1 MFIKETR
8 ILRVSFFYYPVYSS
22 FIKNNKMNYC
32 ILSAFII
39 LPFAASSQQQV
50 SSTNQQLISNY
61 GYGTM
66 IEMKDVNGRPLIHKK
81 YDIDIKG
88 TPFILEDWCDTDL
101 KLTNGNEYHNAK
113 IKLNVESNELNYL
126 DSLNQNIVLNKGIIK
141 ELRFNQKML
150 TATNTLIFRNSY
162 PPIDKQDTSHFYQVL
177 ADGKITFLKFVR
189 KKISVLKNDLTGE
202 VEKEFT
208 EYIEYYIYFN
218 NEIKPLKKNQQ
229 FFFDMMSDKIKAV
242 EKFTDTGN
250 TSFKNIESIK
260 KLVAYYNSLM

>member
-1 MFIKETR
+1 
-8 ILRVSFFYYPVYSS
+8 
-22 FIKNNKMNYC
+22 MNY
-32 ILSAFII
+32 FII
-39 LPFAASSQQQV
+39 PAYILLPFATFSQQQV

-88 TPFILEDWCDTDL
+88 TPFIWEDWYDTDI

-113 IKLNVESNELNYL
+113 IKLNIENNEINYL
-126 DSLNQNIVLNKGIIK
+126 DSLNRNIILKKGIIK

-150 TATNTLIFRNSY
+150 SASSTIIFRNGY
-162 PPIDKQDTSHFYQVL
+162 PSVHKQDTSHFYQVL
-177 ADGKITFLKFVR
+177 ADGKISFLKSIK

-208 EYIEYYIYFN
+208 EYIEYYVYFN
-218 NEIKPLKKNQQ
+218 NEIKLLKKNQQ
-229 FFFDMMSDKIKAV
+229 FFLDMMNDKTKAI
-242 EKFTDTGN
+242 EKFIDTDN
-250 TSFKNIESIK
+250 TNFKNIESIK
-260 KLVAYYNSLM
+260 KLVAYYNNLN

>member
-1 MFIKETR
+1 MK
-8 ILRVSFFYYPVYSS
+8 YS
-22 FIKNNKMNYC
+22 IT
-32 ILSAFII
+32 LVFII
-39 LPFAASSQQQV
+39 VSLTAKSQQQE
-50 SSTNQQLISNY
+50 SNINQQLISNY

-113 IKLNVESNELNYL
+113 IKLNAEHNELNYL
-126 DSLNQNIVLNKGIIK
+126 DSLNQNIILNKGIIK
-141 ELRFNQKML
+141 ELRFNQK
-150 TATNTLIFRNSY
+150 TPAATKTLIFRNGY
-162 PPIDKQDTSHFYQVL
+162 PPIDKQDTSYFYQVL
-177 ADGKITFLKFVR
+177 ADGKITFLKFIK

-208 EYIEYYIYFN
+208 EYIEYYVYFN

-229 FFFDMMSDKIKAV
+229 FFLDMMNDKAKAV
-242 EKFTDTGN
+242 EKFIDADN
-250 TSFKNIESIK
+250 ISFKNIESIK
-260 KLVAYYNSLM
+260 NLVAYYNSLK